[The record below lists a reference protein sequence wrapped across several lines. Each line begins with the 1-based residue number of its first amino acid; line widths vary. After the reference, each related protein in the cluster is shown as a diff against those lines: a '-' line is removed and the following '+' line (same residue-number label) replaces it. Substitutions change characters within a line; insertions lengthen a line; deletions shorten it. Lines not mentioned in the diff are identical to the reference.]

1 MFESITKYFGLDK
14 IAKDL
19 KLDLFQNVMPSL
31 QKAYQV
37 AKENGDKSFFDK
49 AKIFMASFGQEMSR
63 LKAEKEQTTEKTEEK
78 AQQITAEAQSNL
90 QATVENLGTA
100 SQKALNTAMEVAN
113 DAYNKGL
120 SGASCCWDWVT
131 KIYEKAGVKRKQVFS
146 SLGKYE
152 GQNCG
157 EAHAG
162 EEEYASIQPGDH
174 IFYNLE
180 TKREA
185 DYAEKMKLYA
195 EGKLKKKP
203 ELKKAVDSRGN
214 HSAVFIKWIDESNKI
229 AQLASGSHGTKW
241 KLHDNPVDFNKMPVT
256 RIFKPVIA

>member
-19 KLDLFQNVMPSL
+19 NLGFFQNVMPSL

-37 AKENGDKSFFDK
+37 AKENGDKGFFNK
-49 AKIFMASFGQEMSR
+49 AKIFMDSFGKEMSR
-63 LKAEKEQTTEKTEEK
+63 LEAEKKQTTETTEQK
-78 AQQITAEAQSNL
+78 AQQITSEAQDKMKT
-90 QATVENLGTA
+90 TVENLGTA

-113 DAYNKGL
+113 DTYNKGI
-120 SGASCCWDWVT
+120 SGAAHCWDWVS

-146 SLGKYE
+146 SLGKYD
-152 GQNCG
+152 GKNCG

-185 DYAEKMKLYA
+185 DYEEKMKLYA

-203 ELKKAVDSRGN
+203 ELKEAVDSRGN

-256 RIFKPVIA
+256 RIFKPVLA